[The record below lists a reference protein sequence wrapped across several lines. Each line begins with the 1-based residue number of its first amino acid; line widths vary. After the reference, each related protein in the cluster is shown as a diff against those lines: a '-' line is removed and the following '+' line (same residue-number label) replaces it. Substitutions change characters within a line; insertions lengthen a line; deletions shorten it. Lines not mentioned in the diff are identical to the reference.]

1 MADTNILHCNETDPT
16 DLTLIIELKDIK
28 ASKAIRVTHLEKIMT
43 DNEQVLL
50 ESQTARSSQ
59 LAQLEDRAEE
69 LLSKAKA
76 LHFNVWQGNGIATTE
91 QVAGFYEVPIKT
103 IETVLQRNREEFNSD
118 ELRTI
123 TSKELKELKAQT
135 LTMKVC
141 QITEEL
147 KPHSGFD
154 LGRYTKSLL
163 VWNPRA
169 TLRLGY
175 LLRDSPI
182 AKAVRTTSL
191 DFIEQA
197 AKPKAASPKSQAE
210 ITLALA
216 QQQVDQ
222 EQRMQAV
229 EARVNQIEQRSIDAI
244 EAINLLPV
252 PTESAPPL
260 TERASLRQLINKWCD
275 ATNVDQH
282 LAWTKLY
289 TELYYRDGF
298 SVNARMKKD
307 KYATKL
313 DLIVDCGKLS
323 VLYAIAQDIFGSSKG
338 GVKCVD

>member
-1 MADTNILHCNETDPT
+1 
-16 DLTLIIELKDIK
+16 
-28 ASKAIRVTHLEKIMT
+28 MT

-50 ESQTARSSQ
+50 ESQAARSSQ
-59 LAQLEDRAEE
+59 LAQIEDRAEE

-76 LHFNVWQGNGIATTE
+76 LHFNVWQGTGIATTE
-91 QVAGFYEVPIKT
+91 QVAEFYEVPVKT

-118 ELRTI
+118 GLRTI

-191 DFIEQA
+191 NFIEQA
-197 AKPKAASPKSQAE
+197 AKPKATPPKSQAE
-210 ITLALA
+210 VTLALA
-216 QQQVDQ
+216 QQLVDQ
-222 EQRMQAV
+222 EQRVQAV
-229 EARVNQIEQRSIDAI
+229 EARVHQIEQRSIDAI
-244 EAINLLPV
+244 ETINLLPA
-252 PTESAPPL
+252 PTETAPPL
-260 TERASLRQLINKWCD
+260 TERDSLRKLINAWCRSNNID
-275 ATNVDQH
+275 HQE
-282 LAWTKLY
+282 AWRTLY
-289 TELYYRDGF
+289 NELYIRDGF
-298 SVNARMKKD
+298 SVNARIKNSK
-307 KYATKL
+307 ATSKL
-313 DLIVDCGKLS
+313 ELVAEHGKLGI
-323 VLYAIAQDIFGSSKG
+323 LYAIATEIFKIQRSIGLSI
-338 GVKCVD
+338 DQ

>member
-1 MADTNILHCNETDPT
+1 
-16 DLTLIIELKDIK
+16 
-28 ASKAIRVTHLEKIMT
+28 MT

-50 ESQTARSSQ
+50 ESPAARSSQ
-59 LAQLEDRAEE
+59 LAQIEDRAEE

-76 LHFNVWQGNGIATTE
+76 LHFNVWQGTGIATTE
-91 QVAGFYEVPIKT
+91 QVAEFYEVPINTVKSAVKYHKT
-103 IETVLQRNREEFNSD
+103 EFDADGLKVLRGR
-118 ELRTI
+118 
-123 TSKELKELKAQT
+123 ELKDARLKFNLASKTSQ
-135 LTMKVC
+135 
-141 QITEEL
+141 
-147 KPHSGFD
+147 
-154 LGRYTKSLL
+154 SLA
-163 VWNPRA
+163 WNPRA

-175 LLRDSPI
+175 LLRDSAI